1 MKHHTNLNLK
11 NLRILFPVYLI
22 ICVGIAIGVYFFVS
36 YLEDEQQKDVERI
49 DLAGQ
54 QASLIQN
61 ISKQALTVS
70 RQTEM
75 SQLSQFC
82 SELNGDFEKFKKQ
95 DQTLA
100 ATEFRYSFL
109 DAFAETHQKNH
120 KRIEVLSRNIQNH
133 IEQINRFCKG
143 QIALV
148 NISGDIQAILDNQ
161 EDLSKILT
169 ANIALFQEVSLA
181 KHNKRNSWYFS
192 LLIGAVLVYSLFT
205 FLLAFPTV
213 KSYRENLKHR
223 SQALEEQQELNQEL
237 AVREEE
243 LTQTVEQLNLANT
256 YIEESESNL
265 DSIMNFSGLEIWSTN
280 KKGLLVKGNK
290 IFKESFRDFTGVNP
304 IEGSTNIF
312 DVLRKKNL
320 DLWSDHYS
328 KAFKGEK
335 VSFQIPRASS
345 ESLEVSINPIYNPH
359 GQITGAC
366 GFIKNITAQIQAQ
379 EDLKVSSTRLKLAL
393 ENSRQGMWDWDFSNN
408 LLVLNDTFLELHGY
422 DSTQTENEFEFWES
436 TIHKNYKRVFHAY
449 IADAKNPASPPSA
462 AFDYKAT
469 KKDGTEIWL
478 RLQGKITEYSFER
491 VPLGM
496 IGTITDISERKKN
509 ELRLKELF
517 KAEQRFNHEL
527 ATREEE
533 LSSREVE
540 LSEYVY
546 QLEEIKNK
554 LEISEARM
562 RSVIENLPTGAIVV
576 QDDKLLLNKKV
587 TNITGYTNDD
597 IQTSDDWFKT
607 VYGERPEVVKEKYNH
622 ILKGGFIQNFL
633 YAIIAKDGSRKIID
647 FGGYDFG
654 EGVIWTLNDVTEKRI
669 AEKTLIKN
677 EKAIRDLYEVSA
689 NTDLDSA
696 EKLKFILQLGSE
708 RFKLP
713 LGIISQV
720 NIEEDSYKI
729 ISSYSEEDEI
739 KEGTTFKL
747 GETYCAEVIKS
758 TATLAYDNL
767 DKSELSDHPAHET
780 FHLGSYLSAPIE
792 VDSQIFGTLNFSSPN
807 PSRAAFNDN
816 DKSLLNLMASWV
828 GAEIEAS
835 IAQRALIQAKDIAI
849 EAAQAK
855 SDFLATMS
863 HEIRTPMNGVIGMTS
878 LLLQTDLSGEQLDY
892 VNTVRLSGDALL
904 SVINDILDFS
914 KIEAG
919 NMSLEEFPFEIAQCV
934 EEAIELSASKVAEK
948 NIDLLYFID
957 PSVPDI
963 VSGDITRLRQ
973 VLINLIGNAI
983 KFTDEGEVVI
993 RVELDEAEG
1002 DNARVHFSVRDT
1014 GIGITKKQQ
1023 AKLFSAFS
1031 QADSST
1037 TRKYGGTGLGLA
1049 ICKKLVTLMGGE
1061 IWVESIEGEGSNF
1074 QFIIDEKIIKQKKDS
1089 QTDDIDPT
1097 WLKDKKVLIVDD
1109 SETNLKI
1116 LQKQFEKWGL
1126 LPSPV
1131 NTSEKGL
1138 AKALNEDFDLVV
1150 MDYEM
1155 PGTDGVQITKKIRE
1169 KYTKEELPVV
1179 LLSSAYPEMT
1189 DKVKEFL
1196 FSAYYMKPTK
1206 HSLLLKSISR
1216 ILAPKSLEAKP
1227 DKKKTASKAI
1237 EPVIVEL
1244 PLTILLAED
1253 NLVNQKLAVLTMKNM
1268 GYTIDVVANGLE
1280 AVEAVERQKYD
1291 VIFMDVQMPEMDGV
1305 EATHEII
1312 KRFGSKRPII
1322 VAMTANAMEG
1332 DREKFLGEGMDD
1344 YVSKPIS
1351 NEAIKKVLTFVNKRK
1366 QEK

>member
-1 MKHHTNLNLK
+1 MKHRITLNLK
-11 NLRILFPVYLI
+11 NLRFLFPVYLI

-36 YLEDEQQKDVERI
+36 HLEAEQQKDVERL

-61 ISKQALTVS
+61 ISKQVLTVS
-70 RQTEM
+70 YQSEM
-75 SQLSQFC
+75 SKLSQFC
-82 SELNGDFEKFKKQ
+82 SELNKGFENFKKQ
-95 DQTLA
+95 DQILA
-100 ATEFRYSFL
+100 AAEFKYSFL
-109 DAFAETHQKNH
+109 DSYSETHRKNH
-120 KRIEVLSRNIQNH
+120 EKIEKLTNNIQNH

-148 NISGDIQAILDNQ
+148 NISGDIQAILNNQ
-161 EDLSKILT
+161 KDLSKILK

-181 KHNKRNSWYFS
+181 KHNKRNSWYLS
-192 LLIGAVLVYSLFT
+192 LLIGAILVYSLFT

-256 YIEESESNL
+256 FIEESESNL
-265 DSIMNFSGLEIWSTN
+265 DSIMNFSGLEIWSIN
-280 KKGLLVKGNK
+280 KKGLLLKGNK
-290 IFKESFRDFTGVNP
+290 IFQESFKDFTGVKP
-304 IEGSTNIF
+304 VEGCTNIF
-312 DVLRKKNL
+312 DVLQKQNL
-320 DLWSDHYS
+320 DLWSNHYA

-335 VSFQIPRASS
+335 ISFQIPRASN
-345 ESLEVSINPIYNPH
+345 ESLEVSINPIYNSL
-359 GQITGAC
+359 GEITGAC
-366 GFIKNITAQIQAQ
+366 GFIKNISAQIQAQ
-379 EDLKVSSTRLKLAL
+379 EELKVSSTRLKLAL

-436 TIHKNYKRVFHAY
+436 TIHKDYKRVFHAY
-449 IADAKNPASPPSA
+449 IADAKNPASPASA
-462 AFDYKAT
+462 AFDYKAL
-469 KKDGTEIWL
+469 KKDGSSFWL
-478 RLQGKITEYSFER
+478 RLQGKITDYSFER
-491 VPLGM
+491 VPLRM

-554 LEISEARM
+554 LEISEGRM

-576 QDDKLLLNKKV
+576 QEDNLLLNKKV
-587 TNITGYTNDD
+587 TNITGYTNED
-597 IQTSDDWFKT
+597 IRTSDDWFKT
-607 VYGERPEVVKEKYNH
+607 VYGEEPEVVKEKYNQ

-696 EKLKFILQLGSE
+696 QKLKLILQLGSE

-720 NIEEDSYKI
+720 NIEENSYKI
-729 ISSYSEEDEI
+729 ISSYSEGEEI
-739 KEGTTFKL
+739 KEGTTFNL

-758 TATLAYDNL
+758 SSTLAYDNL
-767 DKSELSDHPAHET
+767 DESDLSSHPAHKA

-792 VDSQIFGTLNFSSPN
+792 VDSLVFGTLNFSSPAI
-807 PSRAAFNDN
+807 SRAAFNDN
-816 DKSLLNLMASWV
+816 DKSLLNLMATWV

-892 VNTVRLSGDALL
+892 VNTIRLSGDALL

-993 RVELDEAEG
+993 RVELDEVAG
-1002 DNARVHFSVRDT
+1002 DNARVHFSIRDT
-1014 GIGITKKQQ
+1014 GIGITPKQQ

-1049 ICKKLVTLMGGE
+1049 ICKKLVNLMGGK
-1061 IWVESIEGEGSNF
+1061 IWVESVQGEGSNF
-1074 QFIIDEKIIKQKKDS
+1074 QFIIDEKIIKQKKEHQTEDTDS
-1089 QTDDIDPT
+1089 T

-1138 AKALNEDFDLVV
+1138 KKALNEDFDLVV

-1169 KYTKEELPVV
+1169 KFSKEELPVV

-1189 DKVKEFL
+1189 DKVKNFL

-1216 ILAPKSLEAKP
+1216 ILAPKSLESKP
-1227 DKKKTASKAI
+1227 EKKKTASKAI
-1237 EPVIVEL
+1237 EPAIVEL
-1244 PLTILLAED
+1244 PLNILLAED

-1280 AVEAVERQKYD
+1280 AVEAVERQQYD

-1351 NEAIKKVLTFVNKRK
+1351 NEALKKVLAYVNKRK
-1366 QEK
+1366 QQE

>member
-1 MKHHTNLNLK
+1 MNLK
-11 NLRILFPVYLI
+11 NLRILFPLYLI
-22 ICVGIAIGVYFFVS
+22 ICIGIAIGVYFFVT
-36 YLEDEQQKDVERI
+36 YLEDEQQNDVERI
-49 DLAGQ
+49 DLASQ
-54 QASLIQN
+54 QASLVQN
-61 ISKQALTVS
+61 VSKQVLTVS
-70 RQTEM
+70 FQKEM
-75 SQLSQFC
+75 SQLSYFC
-82 SELNGDFEKFKKQ
+82 DQLNNGFAKFKKQ
-95 DQTLA
+95 DEALTKTVFHYDFL
-100 ATEFRYSFL
+100 ESFGEQHKKNHEKIDDL
-109 DAFAETHQKNH
+109 TKKIETH
-120 KRIEVLSRNIQNH
+120 L
-133 IEQINRFCKG
+133 EQINRFCKG
-143 QIALV
+143 QIAFE
-148 NISGDIQAILDNQ
+148 NISGDTEAIIEIQ
-161 EDLSKILT
+161 EDLTKILI
-169 ANIALFQEVSLA
+169 ANIDLYQEVSLA
-181 KHNKRNSWYFS
+181 KHNKRNSWYLN
-192 LLIGAVLVYSLFT
+192 LLIGAIVVYSLFS

-213 KSYRENLKHR
+213 RGYRENLKHR

-256 YIEESESNL
+256 FIEESESNL
-265 DSIMNFSGLEIWSTN
+265 DSIMNFSDLEIWSTN
-280 KKGLLVKGNK
+280 KQGLLLKGNQ
-290 IFKESFRDFTGVNP
+290 IFQRSFKDFTGIKP

-312 DVLRKKNL
+312 EVLRKQNL
-320 DLWSDHYS
+320 DLWSEHYN
-328 KAFKGEK
+328 KAFSGEK
-335 VSFQIPRASS
+335 VSFQIHRSK
-345 ESLEVSINPIYNPH
+345 EVSLEVSINPIYNSL
-359 GQITGAC
+359 GNITGAC

-379 EDLKVSSTRLKLAL
+379 DDLKVSSTRLKLAL

-408 LLVLNDTFLELHGY
+408 LLILNDTFLELHGY

-436 TIHKNYKRVFHAY
+436 TIHKDYKRVFHAY
-449 IADAKNPASPPSA
+449 IADAKNPASPASA
-462 AFDYKAT
+462 AFDYRAI
-469 KKDGTEIWL
+469 KKDGTDIWL

-491 VPLGM
+491 VPLRM

-509 ELRLKELF
+509 ELRLRELF

-546 QLEEIKNK
+546 QLEEIKNQ

-576 QDDKLLLNKKV
+576 RDDGLLLNKKI

-597 IQTSDDWFKT
+597 IKTSEDWFKT
-607 VYGERPEVVKEKYNH
+607 VYGEKPEVVTEKYNQ
-622 ILKGGFIQNFL
+622 ILQGGFIDNFL
-633 YAIIAKDGSRKIID
+633 YAIIAKDGSRKIIE

-677 EKAIRDLYEVSA
+677 EKAIRDLYQVTA

-696 EKLKFILQLGSE
+696 QKLKLILQLGSE

-713 LGIISQV
+713 LGIISQINV
-720 NIEEDSYKI
+720 EEDSYKI
-729 ISSYSEEDEI
+729 ISSYSEGDEI
-739 KEGTTFKL
+739 KPGTEFKL
-747 GETYCAEVIKS
+747 GLTYCSEVIKS
-758 TATLAYDNL
+758 SSTIAYDDLN
-767 DKSELSDHPAHET
+767 SSDLAKHPAHKE

-792 VDSQIFGTLNFSSPN
+792 VDSKTYGTLNFSSVDKAR
-807 PSRAAFNDN
+807 SGFNDN
-816 DKSLLNLMASWV
+816 DKSLLNLMATWV
-828 GAEIEAS
+828 GSEIEAS
-835 IAQRALIQAKDIAI
+835 MTETALIKAKDIAI
-849 EAAQAK
+849 EAARAK

-892 VNTVRLSGDALL
+892 VNTIRLSGDALL

-934 EEAIELSASKVAEK
+934 EEAIELLASKVAEK

-957 PSVPDI
+957 PGVPDI

-983 KFTDEGEVVI
+983 KFTDEGEVVV
-993 RVELDEAEG
+993 RVELHEVEG
-1002 DNARVHFSVRDT
+1002 DNARVHFSIRDT
-1014 GIGITKKQQ
+1014 GIGITPKQQ

-1049 ICKKLVTLMGGE
+1049 ICKKLVNLMGGE
-1061 IWVESIEGEGSNF
+1061 IWVDSVQGDGSNF
-1074 QFIIDEKIIKQKKDS
+1074 QFIIDEKIIKQEKDN
-1089 QTDDIDPT
+1089 QGEDLDPS
-1097 WLKDKKVLIVDD
+1097 WLKNKKALIVDD

-1126 LPSPV
+1126 IPSPV
-1131 NTSEKGL
+1131 NTAQKGL
-1138 AKALNEDFDLVV
+1138 DKALNEDFDLIV

-1155 PGTDGVQITKKIRE
+1155 PGTDGVQLTKKIRE
-1169 KYTKEELPVV
+1169 KYSKEELPVI

-1189 DKVKEFL
+1189 DKVKNFL

-1206 HSLLLKSISR
+1206 HSLLLKSITR
-1216 ILAPKSLEAKP
+1216 ILAPKEALERA
-1227 DKKKTASKAI
+1227 DKKRGSATKAI
-1237 EPVIVEL
+1237 EPPIAEL